1 MLVFLFFFI
10 SDLGS
15 LIYKLRGIDPDGDVL
30 KFGVR
35 AQSGSEVIRVEGIS
49 ASEANVYLN
58 QELDREVF
66 YIIKNFFCG
75 FV

>member
-1 MLVFLFFFI
+1 M
-10 SDLGS
+10 
-15 LIYKLRGIDPDGDVL
+15 RGIDPDGDVL

-35 AQSGSEVIRVEGIS
+35 AQSGSDVIRVEGIS

-66 YIIKNFFCG
+66 DWKYFARSCKLIKKFLYY
-75 FV
+75 V

>member
-1 MLVFLFFFI
+1 M
-10 SDLGS
+10 
-15 LIYKLRGIDPDGDVL
+15 IYKLRGIDPDGDVL

-35 AQSGSEVIRVEGIS
+35 VQSGSDVIRVEGIS

-66 YIIKNFFCG
+66 VNRIISILNQKSKKN
-75 FV
+75 